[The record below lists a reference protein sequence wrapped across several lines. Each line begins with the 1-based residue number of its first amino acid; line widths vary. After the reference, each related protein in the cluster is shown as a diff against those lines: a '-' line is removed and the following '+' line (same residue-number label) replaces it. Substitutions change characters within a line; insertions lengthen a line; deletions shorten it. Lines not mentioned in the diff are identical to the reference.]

1 MSRTR
6 NTADLVSLNAIN
18 VSGGNVG
25 IGTDANDNRIYVEG
39 DARITGI
46 LTVGTASITLDPNAK
61 TLTGLEELQ
70 IGSGN
75 TAITIKKSEIT
86 GEIEF
91 ADTNGKESSIGIGT
105 TVSINTSGIVTATS
119 FSGSLAT
126 SDLTGTITNAQ
137 LAGSIADDKLSS
149 TFLKN
154 TVEDTTPQLGGNLD
168 INSNYITGTGGINV
182 SGVVTAT
189 SFTGGIT
196 GNVTGNADT
205 ATALASARTIAGV
218 SFDGTSNISLNNNA
232 ITNGAGYITTSFVNT
247 NQLVN
252 GAGFITASDD
262 ITGNADTATQL
273 ETARNIGGVSFNGTA
288 DINLPGVNAAGNQN
302 TSGTAANLSGSP
314 SITVTD
320 ITAVGNVSIAGTLT
334 ASAAFYMPQYTTT
347 ARDAA
352 SFNEGAMIYNTT
364 TKKMEFYNGSS
375 WQSLPGMSLGLT
387 VALDG

>member
-189 SFTGGIT
+189 SFTGG
-196 GNVTGNADT
+196 
-205 ATALASARTIAGV
+205 
-218 SFDGTSNISLNNNA
+218 
-232 ITNGAGYITTSFVNT
+232 
-247 NQLVN
+247 
-252 GAGFITASDD
+252 
-262 ITGNADTATQL
+262 
-273 ETARNIGGVSFNGTA
+273 
-288 DINLPGVNAAGNQN
+288 
-302 TSGTAANLSGSP
+302 
-314 SITVTD
+314 
-320 ITAVGNVSIAGTLT
+320 TLT

>member
-205 ATALASARTIAGV
+205 AT
-218 SFDGTSNISLNNNA
+218 
-232 ITNGAGYITTSFVNT
+232 
-247 NQLVN
+247 
-252 GAGFITASDD
+252 
-262 ITGNADTATQL
+262 QL